1 MQKLELHYDT
11 VLNGKFSLTKLNFLF
26 LFQVNCP
33 GCFLFGFPMVNQ
45 LYEEFHSTI
54 SFLGISTAF
63 EDFEW
68 NNDENTRLLL
78 ERQEVVGETKKALRQ
93 QGLTSFPLPIPF
105 PIAMDKIADATF
117 NYQLAAARL
126 CSTFPNFSSRTQPE
140 QDAITKNALNYL
152 KGQESISL
160 TFTLNQL
167 RGTPTFLVINDKL
180 EILHHSF
187 GHTTLSEMKKTL
199 NDFIHQLG

>member
-33 GCFLFGFPMVNQ
+33 GCFLYGFPMVNQ

-78 ERQEVVGETKKALRQ
+78 ERQEVVGETKKALQQ
-93 QGLTSFPLPIPF
+93 QGLTSFPLPIHF
-105 PIAMDKIADATF
+105 PVAMDKKADAPF
-117 NYQLAAARL
+117 DYQLAAARL

-167 RGTPTFLVINDKL
+167 RGTPTFLVINDEL

-187 GHTTLSEMKKTL
+187 GHTTLSEMKKML
-199 NDFIHQLG
+199 NDFVHQLG

>member
-1 MQKLELHYDT
+1 MQKLDLQYDT
-11 VLNGKFSLTKLNFLF
+11 VLNGEFSLTKLNFLF

-33 GCFLFGFPMVNQ
+33 GCFLYGFPMVNQ
-45 LYEEFHSTI
+45 LYEEFHPST

-63 EDFEW
+63 EDFEF
-68 NNDENTRLLL
+68 NNEANTRLLL
-78 ERQEVVGETKKALRQ
+78 ERKEVVGETKKALQQ

-105 PIAMDKIADATF
+105 PVAMDKKADTSF
-117 NYQLAAARL
+117 DYRSAAAQL
-126 CSTFPNFSSRTQPE
+126 CSTFPDFSNRTQPE
-140 QDAITKNALNYL
+140 QAAITENALNYL

-167 RGTPTFLVINDKL
+167 RGTPTFVVVNEEL

-187 GHTTLSEMKKTL
+187 GHTTPEGMKKL
-199 NDFIHQLG
+199 LQDFVHQLG